1 MSDQITTIRA
11 PRNTVLVD
19 PELNSRKTCDP
30 KAQDRLTASIKAQG
44 IISPPLVIRA
54 EQLGKKYKDMTLGLV
69 LIAGFRRQASLD
81 SIFGTADDVSH
92 EYRLAPETWDLTDAM
107 AANLTENLARED
119 ISPYELATRCA
130 ELREIGLSP
139 KEISQKVR
147 ALDCEQGDRKPLSET
162 HINNLVRCATQ
173 LQPEILEAWK
183 NQHPRASVRVLIQ
196 LAAEKDAATQLSM
209 WKGIENPQVEGEGGE
224 EGGEGS
230 GEGGGGLS
238 EPRDKRKRPTRPQL
252 EIMIESVKAAGK
264 EGKREAEFVRG
275 AVAALKYAAGLAA
288 GIPGVKLAEDEGGAE

>member
-1 MSDQITTIRA
+1 MSDQITTITA
-11 PRNTVLVD
+11 ARNTVLVD
-19 PELNSRKTCDP
+19 PELNSRKSIDE
-30 KAQDRLTASIKAQG
+30 KAQDRLTSSIKAQG

-54 EQLGKKYKDMTLGLV
+54 EQLGKKYAGTDRPLV
-69 LIAGFRRQASLD
+69 LIAGFRRQNSLD
-81 SIFGTADDVSH
+81 SIFGVEADAIH
-92 EYRLAPETWDLTDAM
+92 EYRLAPESWDLADAM

-130 ELREIGLSP
+130 ELREIGLTP

-183 NQHPRASVRVLIQ
+183 VQHPRASVRVLIQ

-209 WKGIENPQVEGEGGE
+209 WKGIENPQPEGEGEGEGGE
-224 EGGEGS
+224 G
-230 GEGGGGLS
+230 GEGGGLK
-238 EPRDKRKRPTRPQL
+238 EPRDTRRRPTRPQL
-252 EIMIESVKAAGK
+252 EIMIEGVKAAGK
-264 EGKREAEFVRG
+264 EGKREPEFVRG

-288 GIPGVKLAEDEGGAE
+288 GIPGVKLAEDEEGEE